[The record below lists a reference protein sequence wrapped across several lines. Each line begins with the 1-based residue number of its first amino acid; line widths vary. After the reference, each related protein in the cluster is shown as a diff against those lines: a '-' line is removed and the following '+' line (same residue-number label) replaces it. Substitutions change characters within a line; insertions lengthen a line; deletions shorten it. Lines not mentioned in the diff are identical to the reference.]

1 MGVFLLR
8 SNYSRV
14 KNQAFRGIKLRNC
27 GQVKFYALT
36 IIAVHQHAVDK
47 RNIEKKNV

>member
-14 KNQAFRGIKLRNC
+14 KKLAFRGIKLRNC

-36 IIAVHQHAVDK
+36 IIAVHQHAVDERK
-47 RNIEKKNV
+47 IKKNV